1 MEEKI
6 QSRMELAL
14 QDRKERHMITRS
26 TEELKAIENVDIAK
40 STRMIENHNQIL

>member
-6 QSRMELAL
+6 KSRMELAL
-14 QDRKERHMITRS
+14 QDRKERDMI

-40 STRMIENHNQIL
+40 STRMIGNHDQIL